1 MRDYLDITP
10 LDIQQHQFHIRFRG
24 FDIQEVDGFLDQTA
38 RTIDKLYG
46 EIDRLKEE
54 NNSLKD
60 ANQILIQQEEAA
72 RQQATQTQQLIDQVN
87 TGARKSAEA
96 IMAEAE
102 LKGEKIINQAYNRLA
117 QVHEDIIR
125 LKTQRMQIEAQIR
138 ALIDSH
144 IKLLDMEKQQMLA
157 VDQEYDRIRKV
168 YVTGGQPSFEKT
180 DAVNPRSGDDQ
191 LALDDSS
198 LP

>member
-1 MRDYLDITP
+1 VRDYLDITP

-60 ANQILIQQEEAA
+60 ANQILTQQEEAA
-72 RQQATQTQQLIDQVN
+72 RQQVTQAQQIIDQIN
-87 TGARKSAEA
+87 AGARKSAEA

-102 LKGEKIINQAYNRLA
+102 LKGEKIINRAYNRLA

-168 YVTGGQPSFEKT
+168 YIAGGQPAFENT
-180 DAVNPRSGDDQ
+180 DAVNPVSGDDR
-191 LALDDSS
+191 LALDDSTLS
-198 LP
+198 